1 MSFEVEDGVEI
12 VRVYKNNPRLKAKGV
27 EIPFTPEQVKEAAKC
42 FSDPIY
48 FIKKYVKI
56 VHIDRG
62 LVPFELYDFQEDMV
76 RLTMENRFILMKLPR
91 QSGKT
96 TVTAACILHYILT
109 NEMKTVAIL
118 ANKAATARE
127 IISRVQLM
135 YENLPLWLQQGIVT
149 WNKGSFELGNGCK
162 VIAASTSSSAIRG
175 TSISWLVLDE
185 FAFVPP
191 NQATE
196 FFEAVYPTISSGE
209 QSKVSIFSTPK
220 GMNHF
225 YKMWIEASEGRSE
238 FAPYEINWNDVPG
251 RDEAWK
257 EKTIANIGQES
268 WDQEFEAQFLGS
280 SNTLLSAATLRRLV
294 HQVPISENPSM
305 KVYEQPKE
313 DHLYFMS
320 VDCSRGA
327 GIDYSVIQVTD
338 ITEYP
343 FKQVAVFRDNKT
355 NHYILPRLAVEIA
368 KKYNDAYILVE
379 INDIGEAVAD
389 SIFLD
394 EEYENLLTTGE
405 SKGKIALGSWKNGR
419 NGLRTTKSTKRE
431 GCSILKA
438 LIENNKYQVNDFV
451 TINEFSTF
459 ISKNNSYEADE
470 LAHDDT
476 VMALVVLA
484 WATGQEYFK
493 EIMNKDFRRTF
504 LDESVEHIMEELS
517 PLGFIHG
524 MEEEREWELVN
535 GM

>member
-1 MSFEVEDGVEI
+1 MKV
-12 VRVYKNNPRLKAKGV
+12 K
-27 EIPFTPEQVKEAAKC
+27 TP
-42 FSDPIY
+42 
-48 FIKKYVKI
+48 
-56 VHIDRG
+56 
-62 LVPFELYDFQEDMV
+62 
-76 RLTMENRFILMKLPR
+76 
-91 QSGKT
+91 SG
-96 TVTAACILHYILT
+96 
-109 NEMKTVAIL
+109 
-118 ANKAATARE
+118 
-127 IISRVQLM
+127 
-135 YENLPLWLQQGIVT
+135 W
-149 WNKGSFELGNGCK
+149 
-162 VIAASTSSSAIRG
+162 
-175 TSISWLVLDE
+175 
-185 FAFVPP
+185 
-191 NQATE
+191 
-196 FFEAVYPTISSGE
+196 
-209 QSKVSIFSTPK
+209 
-220 GMNHF
+220 
-225 YKMWIEASEGRSE
+225 
-238 FAPYEINWNDVPG
+238 
-251 RDEAWK
+251 
-257 EKTIANIGQES
+257 
-268 WDQEFEAQFLGS
+268 QEFEGIRKTVKKTAKILLSSGKEIRASLDHRFIINHEEVLCRCLKPGQLIFGNVSVVSISLFKEEEVFDLINVGNGNVYFHDEGVTSHNCFLGS

-438 LIENNKYQVNDFV
+438 LVENNKYQVNDFV

-535 GM
+535 GV